1 MEQKRFQGEVK
12 WFRIDMG
19 YGFIQLITDKPKVEG
34 QTDDEIFFHYSAI
47 QLDNSEYRT
56 EGHRSLKAGEKVEFT
71 IKEIDGRTQAVDIVK
86 VK

>member
-1 MEQKRFQGEVK
+1 MEQRFQGEVK
-12 WFRIDMG
+12 WFRVEKG

-34 QTDDEIFFHYSAI
+34 QTDDEFFVHYTDI

-56 EGHRSLKAGEKVEFT
+56 GGHRSLQAGERVEFT
-71 IKEIDGRTQAVDIVK
+71 IQEIDGRKKAVNVVK